1 MSNMNRQQRNST
13 RRHRLLTTAILSL
26 MAIPLLAGIAS
37 QAGSTAAPVLDVSV
51 TNNSSREI
59 HHLYISPAD
68 RNEWGPD
75 LLDGRIIKP
84 GESATVNTVCP
95 SNEIKLI
102 AEDKAGCFMY
112 QPASCTQSVAEWTVT
127 NQTPVDCGTED

>member
-1 MSNMNRQQRNST
+1 MRIRIMNRKPKSCAG
-13 RRHRLLTTAILSL
+13 RRSLLVIACVLIVVPVLSG
-26 MAIPLLAGIAS
+26 LAKTSGN
-37 QAGSTAAPVLDVSV
+37 GAAPVLDISV

-75 LLDGRIIKP
+75 LLDGRIVKT

-95 SNEIKLI
+95 GNDIKVI
-102 AEDKAGCFMY
+102 AEDKAGCFLY
-112 QPASCTQSVAEWTVT
+112 QPAACTQSSTQWTIT
-127 NQTPVDCGTED
+127 NETPADCGG